1 MLVDF
6 FHYLKQCFQIVEV
19 KAVGR
24 LAVDVLYGIPGII
37 AASGGAMLLD
47 QPNVEVISIT
57 SNELTLQCL
66 TPSPPLS

>member
-6 FHYLKQCFQIVEV
+6 FYYLKQCFQIVEV

-24 LAVDVLYGIPGII
+24 LAVYVLYGIPGII

-57 SNELTLQCL
+57 SNELTLQCP
-66 TPSPPLS
+66 TSSPLLS